1 MNMTELIARTKKQM
15 EAITGMAPE
24 TVSRLDRDGTGWKL
38 GIDMVE
44 HQSIPRTYDLLAS
57 FDVLIDEDGNIQ
69 NWHRTNRFVRCQQT
83 EG

>member
-1 MNMTELIARTKKQM
+1 MTMTELITRTRKQM
-15 EAITGMAPE
+15 EAITGLAPE
-24 TVSRLDRDGTGWKL
+24 TVSRLDRADGGWNV

-44 HQSIPRTYDLLAS
+44 RRAIPSTYDLLAS
-57 FDVLIDEDGNIQ
+57 FDVVLDLDGNIQ

>member
-15 EAITGMAPE
+15 EAITGLAPE
-24 TVSRLDRDGTGWKL
+24 TVSRLDRAETGWSV

-44 HQSIPRTYDLLAS
+44 HKSIPRTYDLLAS
-57 FDVLIDEDGNIQ
+57 FEVSLDEDGNIQ
-69 NWHRTNRFVRCQQT
+69 NWHRTGRFVRCQQT

>member
-15 EAITGMAPE
+15 EAITGLAPE
-24 TVSRLDRDGTGWKL
+24 TVSRLDRAESGWNV

-44 HQSIPRTYDLLAS
+44 HRSIPRTYDLLAS
-57 FDVLIDEDGNIQ
+57 FEVSLDLDGNIQ
-69 NWHRTNRFVRCQQT
+69 NWHRTGRFVRCQQT